1 LENIGIDQICY
12 YFEEGLRLW
21 DKRPNYVM
29 SREFYELWEAT
40 VKAVPFYI
48 TDATIELF
56 EYSFPLIETTGQR
69 IGRFCWLDDELSA
82 ALVIESPECIERFLL
97 CFSDGH
103 PAIYETTPRFHEA
116 LELSHGERLEVVSE
130 VVAYALKHRHDI
142 NVLKMSKKDFLKL
155 LDNIA
160 PYYDKLTIR
169 AIRCLNAYA
178 IKTLIGKATED
189 IPKDELTGQL
199 TLALDGS
206 HIAPVEP
213 TSEFFHKSKT
223 KKYVTEIPQQTIWSV
238 ISEADFLNRTCQTL
252 ADFEKQYVIRFSNF
266 EIINK
271 FNNGD
276 LAIKLSFKSQ
286 VAIRDGDML
295 GFYKRGINKQ
305 LGTFKVELFDQD
317 TLYGSLRSDTNEA
330 ELSAEH
336 YLLPRRSPSELIAK
350 SLDKMVNFMHTKAS
364 HMSDAVAASFGLRS
378 STCTHHIAEDAPAM
392 FDDSQKTAWTAA
404 VNTNNPV
411 VLIQGPPGT
420 GKTSVIAQ
428 IVATMSRRGNRI
440 LVAAPSNTAVDNICR
455 RLTGLPVLRIGKN
468 PDSIAPDIAETRWEG
483 DLKNITNFF
492 NTARDK
498 KLGEII
504 AGTPVG
510 LLGSNIVWEE
520 LKTRGQF
527 DVLILDEAGMAGVAE
542 YLLLCEKCGRSVLVG
557 DHRQLP
563 PFPLPSEVISQLS
576 ADNTPIPTS
585 YWRIAKQSALEWLA
599 EQHNFPLALL
609 KFSYRCQNPRL
620 LRFCSIL
627 FYDASVKIS
636 PSADYYTLG
645 YHERLAA
652 YPSSTLRLYSTS
664 ELPEVLKAETLRF
677 EGSRPGLE
685 NLLEAKLCVALFYDL
700 AKQYSYDE
708 ITIIAP
714 YRRQVLLIR
723 ELLAYDKLQLEN
735 LPSVPDEK
743 SWNNFLFSRIAT
755 VDSFQGNESDV
766 VVTCYVRSNQNQGIG
781 FVNAPNRINVAHTRC
796 RREMIVIGDI
806 ECLKLQEDGN
816 IFKRMERAIER
827 DGQVIRINQL
837 TATALLN
844 DETVALELAPAA
856 DTIKALDPAPVIT
869 KKIVVEPVVEPTVQG
884 KPQLLPRNAEWEQPT
899 LF

>member
-1 LENIGIDQICY
+1 MENIGIDQICY
-12 YFEEGLRLW
+12 YFEEGLRQW
-21 DKRPNYVM
+21 EKNPNYVM

-40 VKAVPFYI
+40 VKAMPFKI
-48 TDATIELF
+48 ADATIELF
-56 EYSFPLIETTGQR
+56 EYSFPLIESAGER
-69 IGRFCWLDDELSA
+69 IGRFCWLHDEECAGLI
-82 ALVIESPECIERFLL
+82 IESPECIERFLL

-103 PAIYETTPRFHEA
+103 PTIYETEPSFHEA

-130 VVAYALKHRHDI
+130 VIAYALKHRHDI
-142 NVLKMSKKDFLKL
+142 NVLKMTKKDFLDL

-160 PYYDKLTIR
+160 AHYDKLTIR

-189 IPKDELTGQL
+189 IPDDELTGQL
-199 TLALDGS
+199 TLALGGS
-206 HIAPVEP
+206 HIAPIE
-213 TSEFFHKSKT
+213 SEADVIQSSQGRQ
-223 KKYVTEIPQQTIWSV
+223 KKYVTDIPQQTIWSV
-238 ISEADFLNRTCQTL
+238 VCEADFLNRTCRIL
-252 ADFEKQYVIRFSNF
+252 ADFEKGYIIRFNNF
-266 EIINK
+266 AVINS
-271 FNNGD
+271 FDSGD

-286 VAIRDGDML
+286 VVIREGDML
-295 GFYKRGINKQ
+295 GFYKRGVSEQ
-305 LGTFKVELFDQD
+305 LGTFKAELFDKD
-317 TLYGSLRSDTNEA
+317 ALYGSLRSDTAPE
-330 ELSAEH
+330 ELSEEY
-336 YLLPRRSPSELIAK
+336 YLVPRRSPSEFIAK
-350 SLDKMVNFMHTKAS
+350 SIDKLVDFMHNRAS
-364 HMSDAVAASFGLRS
+364 QMSDAVAASFGLRGT
-378 STCTHHIAEDAPAM
+378 TCTHHIAEEAPEM
-392 FDDSQKTAWTAA
+392 LDDSQKTAWTAA

-420 GKTSVIAQ
+420 GKTSVIAK
-428 IVATMSRRGNRI
+428 IVETMSRRGNRI

-455 RLTGLPVLRIGKN
+455 RLNGLPVLRIGKN
-468 PDSIAPDIAETRWEG
+468 IGSIAPDIAEKYWEG
-483 DLKNITNFF
+483 DLKNLTNFV
-492 NTARDK
+492 TIAREQ
-498 KLGEII
+498 KLGEVF

-510 LLGSNIVWEE
+510 LLRSNILWEE
-520 LKTRGQF
+520 LKERGQF
-527 DVLILDEAGMAGVAE
+527 DVLILDEAGMARVAE

-563 PFPLPSEVISQLS
+563 PFPLPDEVISTLN
-576 ADNTPIPTS
+576 AGETPVPAS

-599 EQHNFPLALL
+599 EQHDFPLALL

-645 YHERLAA
+645 YHERLEA
-652 YPSSTLRLYSTS
+652 YPRSTLRLYSTS
-664 ELPEVLKAETLRF
+664 TLPEVIKAETLCF

-700 AKQYSYDE
+700 VEQYSYNE

-714 YRRQVLLIR
+714 YRRQVMLIR
-723 ELLAYDKLQLEN
+723 ELLAYDKLQLDKM
-735 LPSVPDEK
+735 PVVPDEK
-743 SWNNFLFSRIAT
+743 SWENFLFSRIAT

-766 VVTCYVRSNQNQGIG
+766 VVTCYVRSNQEQGIG

-806 ECLKLQEDGN
+806 ECLKHQEEGN

-827 DGQVIRINQL
+827 DGQVIQINHL
-837 TATALLN
+837 TATAILN
-844 DETVALELAPAA
+844 DEAVALELATPVP
-856 DTIKALDPAPVIT
+856 ILDPAVPKPIIP
-869 KKIVVEPVVEPTVQG
+869 KKTAVAPVVKPKP
-884 KPQLLPRNAEWEQPT
+884 KPQILPRDAEWEQPT